1 MINRGLIADAAEGRL
16 GRPFRPGGNCH
27 GNPFSRRRRRD
38 LRRAW
43 DNRSTRGVR
52 REKLS
57 KSGALE
63 RTGIAFSR
71 VVGFREAADKSL
83 IELGTFGF
91 AELMPD
97 GWRPYCHK
105 NRSDLV

>member
-1 MINRGLIADAAEGRL
+1 MGFPSGMADFIRDDAVTTSGRSHGRRGDA
-16 GRPFRPGGNCH
+16 GGNCH

-38 LRRAW
+38 LRRAL

-57 KSGALE
+57 KGGALE
-63 RTGIAFSR
+63 RTGIAFSG

-97 GWRPYCHK
+97 GFP
-105 NRSDLV
+105 S

>member
-1 MINRGLIADAAEGRL
+1 LSSSIAGRSGLRERAGGAGADEE
-16 GRPFRPGGNCH
+16 
-27 GNPFSRRRRRD
+27 SR
-38 LRRAW
+38 
-43 DNRSTRGVR
+43 SMHGVR

-63 RTGIAFSR
+63 QIGIAFSG

-91 AELMPD
+91 AEPMPD
-97 GWRPYCHK
+97 GFP
-105 NRSDLV
+105 S

>member
-1 MINRGLIADAAEGRL
+1 
-16 GRPFRPGGNCH
+16 
-27 GNPFSRRRRRD
+27 
-38 LRRAW
+38 
-43 DNRSTRGVR
+43 VR

-63 RTGIAFSR
+63 RTGIAFSG

-97 GWRPYCHK
+97 GFP
-105 NRSDLV
+105 S